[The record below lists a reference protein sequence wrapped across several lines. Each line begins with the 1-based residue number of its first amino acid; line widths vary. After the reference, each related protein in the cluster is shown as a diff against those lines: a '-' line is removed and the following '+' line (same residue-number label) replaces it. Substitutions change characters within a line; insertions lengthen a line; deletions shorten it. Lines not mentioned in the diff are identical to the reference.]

1 MHDTHL
7 IEKIYQ
13 SIAVLCKQNGIFK
26 VNEIEIEVDEGS
38 HIEGPHLLSHLM
50 DRDSEM
56 FGNWTSVNIQRKP
69 YEKLTAVIK
78 RIDGDGCE

>member
-13 SIAVLCKQNGIFK
+13 SIVALCGQNGIAQ

-38 HIEGPHLLSHLM
+38 HIEAEHLLAHLV
-50 DRDSEM
+50 DRDNVM
-56 FGNWTSVNIQRKP
+56 FGEWTIIHIEYKP

-78 RIDGDGCE
+78 SIGGNGCE

>member
-13 SIAVLCKQNGIFK
+13 SIAALCKQNGIVK

-50 DRDSEM
+50 DRDNEM
-56 FGNWTSVNIQRKP
+56 FGNWTSVHLERKP

-78 RIDGDGCE
+78 KIDGDGGE